1 MPETAEKVYKEFG
14 VTARTAEELQKFG
27 LLPDGTKV
35 TDAPEIL
42 FARLDPKVIA
52 EKVSEITKPKT
63 EEKPQNEQPK
73 KEDVNM
79 KPEITIDEFDKIEL
93 KIGKILTAEKVEK
106 SKKLLH
112 FSVDTGDRVR
122 SIVSGVAKY
131 FTPEEMIGKEVVVV
145 ANLKSA
151 TLGGVLSE
159 GMILFGEDEN
169 GLVTITPGRE
179 AVPGSIVC

>member
-1 MPETAEKVYKEFG
+1 
-14 VTARTAEELQKFG
+14 
-27 LLPDGTKV
+27 
-35 TDAPEIL
+35 
-42 FARLDPKVIA
+42 
-52 EKVSEITKPKT
+52 
-63 EEKPQNEQPK
+63 
-73 KEDVNM
+73 M

-131 FTPEEMIGKEVVVV
+131 FTPEEMVGKEVVVV
-145 ANLKSA
+145 TNLKPA

-169 GLVTITPGRE
+169 GLVTVNPGRE
-179 AVPGSIVC
+179 TVPGSTVC

>member
-1 MPETAEKVYKEFG
+1 
-14 VTARTAEELQKFG
+14 
-27 LLPDGTKV
+27 
-35 TDAPEIL
+35 
-42 FARLDPKVIA
+42 
-52 EKVSEITKPKT
+52 
-63 EEKPQNEQPK
+63 
-73 KEDVNM
+73 M
-79 KPEITIDEFDKIEL
+79 KPEITIDDFDKIEL

-112 FSVDTGDRVR
+112 FSIDTGDRVR

-131 FTPEEMIGKEVVVV
+131 FTPEEMVGKEVVVV
-145 ANLKSA
+145 ANLKPA

-169 GLVTITPGRE
+169 GLVTVEPGRV